1 MEDDSLGAIV
11 FRVNIVHGFIFVDV
25 LVRVRF
31 AIRHTLRS
39 SMCAG
44 SVNIDGSTLSSVK
57 TFVLL
62 KT

>member
-1 MEDDSLGAIV
+1 MEDDGLGAVV
-11 FRVNIVHGFIFVDV
+11 FRVNVVHGFILVDV

-44 SVNIDGSTLSSVK
+44 SVNINGSTLSSVK

>member
-1 MEDDSLGAIV
+1 MEDDGLGAVV
-11 FRVNIVHGFIFVDV
+11 FRVNVVHGFIFVDV

-44 SVNIDGSTLSSVK
+44 SVDVDSSTLSSVK